1 MSNSISL
8 TSQVKSV
15 SLLIYVIKTV
25 KVAIYENDE
34 RKIFKLLISKFSR
47 MFTKYATYTNS
58 LSRPEPH
65 TSKPSLV
72 IPKHRFAK
80 FYASRN
86 YNTRGIFLVFQ
97 SVIKSFINPQAPV
110 AQKVADKVVFR
121 RFQGEGVEFFFN
133 RTSLTPPPQIFDAH
147 LLENINF
154 SPSSSHFLVGF

>member
-65 TSKPSLV
+65 TSQPSLV

-80 FYASRN
+80 FYAFRN
-86 YNTRGIFLVFQ
+86 YNTRGIFLDNFLVFQ
-97 SVIKSFINPQAPV
+97 NVIKSFINPQAPV

-121 RFQGEGVEFFFN
+121 RFQGEGVDFFK
-133 RTSLTPPPQIFDAH
+133 
-147 LLENINF
+147 
-154 SPSSSHFLVGF
+154 VGPH